1 MTRRD
6 IIILAVLV
14 NAGLL
19 AILFMLAINTD
30 DDKVSEAIEV
40 SQPIVLVQEHEKTL
54 DLIPTAHET
63 QILAERTGDEV
74 DNALKDFADSPPTQQ
89 PMIVEEEVLP
99 YATQENDGTPSSEPS
114 IPEQI
119 VPEQPKDN
127 TKYVEVTVKKGD
139 VLEKIARANGTTVS
153 AIKEA
158 NQLKN
163 ERLSIG
169 QVLRVPVS
177 TNKKNETNTNAK
189 SNAKK
194 SSSEST
200 SSTKSTPSKS
210 SAKADS
216 KTDSKS
222 EPQYY
227 TVKNGDNP
235 TKIAKQFNVKVD
247 ELLKLNNMSEDKARN
262 LKVGDKIRVK

>member
-30 DDKVSEAIEV
+30 DDKVSESIEIT
-40 SQPIVLVQEHEKTL
+40 QPIVVVQENEKPL
-54 DLIPTAHET
+54 DLLPTANET

-99 YATQENDGTPSSEPS
+99 YAAAQDSDAIQSTETSV
-114 IPEQI
+114 PEQI
-119 VPEQPKDN
+119 VPEEPKDN

-139 VLEKIARANGTTVS
+139 MLEKIARANGTTVS

-177 TNKKNETNTNAK
+177 TNKKTDTSSSSK
-189 SNAKK
+189 STSKK

-200 SSTKSTPSKS
+200 AAPKSSSKS
-210 SAKADS
+210 SAKA
-216 KTDSKS
+216 DSKS

-235 TKIAKQFNVKVD
+235 WKIAKQFQVKVD
-247 ELLKLNNMSEDKARN
+247 DLLKLNNMSEEKARN
-262 LKVGDKIRVK
+262 MKVGDKIRVR